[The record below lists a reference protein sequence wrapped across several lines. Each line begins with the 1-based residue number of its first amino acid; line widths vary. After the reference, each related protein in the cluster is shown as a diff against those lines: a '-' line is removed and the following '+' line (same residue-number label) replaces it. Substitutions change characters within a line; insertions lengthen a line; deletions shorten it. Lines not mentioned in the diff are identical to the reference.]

1 MSLPHE
7 IAEQQA
13 RCDEYNRKLWLEREA
28 ELERLRKLTPL
39 EFLCAVWQDPD
50 LPMHTR
56 LRAAAEAC
64 KYSAPQLK
72 AVAHVKPNADFAAAL
87 DRARDRIAN
96 AKVISLVPKALT
108 AQHAASELKPDV
120 SRSPGANGSGFKRRF

>member
-1 MSLPHE
+1 MNPGLRE
-7 IAEQQA
+7 LIYDREQQA
-13 RCDEYNRKLWLEREA
+13 LREA
-28 ELERLRKLTPL
+28 EIEKLRKLTPL

-64 KYSAPQLK
+64 KYSQPQLK
-72 AVAHVKPNADFAAAL
+72 AVAHVKPSADFAAAL

-96 AKVISLVPKALT
+96 AKVISLVPKALP
-108 AQHAASELKPDV
+108 AQHDASELKPDHA
-120 SRSPGANGSGFKRRF
+120 RSPGAQSPNGFRRRF

>member
-13 RCDEYNRKLWLEREA
+13 RCDEYNKKLWLEREA

-56 LRAAAEAC
+56 LRAAAEHD
-64 KYSAPQLK
+64 P
-72 AVAHVKPNADFAAAL
+72 
-87 DRARDRIAN
+87 
-96 AKVISLVPKALT
+96 
-108 AQHAASELKPDV
+108 SELRPNPT
-120 SRSPGANGSGFKRRF
+120 SAANGGFKRRF

>member
-1 MSLPHE
+1 MNPGLE
-7 IAEQQA
+7 VLIYEKEQRA
-13 RCDEYNRKLWLEREA
+13 LREA
-28 ELERLRKLTPL
+28 EAERLRKLTPL

-72 AVAHVKPNADFAAAL
+72 AVAHVKPDADFAAAL
-87 DRARDRIAN
+87 DRAKERIARAN
-96 AKVISLVPKALT
+96 VISLVPKALVE
-108 AQHAASELKPDV
+108 HDAAELKPDV
-120 SRSPGANGSGFKRRF
+120 SRSPGAQSPNGFRRRF

>member
-1 MSLPHE
+1 MNPGLRE
-7 IAEQQA
+7 LIYDREQQA
-13 RCDEYNRKLWLEREA
+13 QREA
-28 ELERLRKLTPL
+28 EIERLRKLTPL

-72 AVAHVKPNADFAAAL
+72 AVAHVKLNADFAAVL
-87 DRARDRIAN
+87 DRAKER
-96 AKVISLVPKALT
+96 
-108 AQHAASELKPDV
+108 AASANVIKLKVLKEIEHEAPVQHDAAELKP
-120 SRSPGANGSGFKRRF
+120 SPNSSEFKRRF

>member
-1 MSLPHE
+1 MNPGLRE
-7 IAEQQA
+7 LIYDREQQA
-13 RCDEYNRKLWLEREA
+13 QREA
-28 ELERLRKLTPL
+28 EIERLRKLTPL

-96 AKVISLVPKALT
+96 AKVISLVPKAI
-108 AQHAASELKPDV
+108 
-120 SRSPGANGSGFKRRF
+120 